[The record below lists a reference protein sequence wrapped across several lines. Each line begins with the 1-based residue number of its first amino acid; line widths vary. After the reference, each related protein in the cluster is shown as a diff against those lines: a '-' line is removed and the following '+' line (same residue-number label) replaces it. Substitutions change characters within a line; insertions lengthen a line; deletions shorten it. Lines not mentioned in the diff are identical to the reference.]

1 MENFNIFAIINLKMK
16 NQEALTEKK
25 QYFGVTCKLY
35 NKCLNYVLLIHF
47 LIIYI

>member
-25 QYFGVTCKLY
+25 T
-35 NKCLNYVLLIHF
+35 VLQGNLQIVQ
-47 LIIYI
+47 